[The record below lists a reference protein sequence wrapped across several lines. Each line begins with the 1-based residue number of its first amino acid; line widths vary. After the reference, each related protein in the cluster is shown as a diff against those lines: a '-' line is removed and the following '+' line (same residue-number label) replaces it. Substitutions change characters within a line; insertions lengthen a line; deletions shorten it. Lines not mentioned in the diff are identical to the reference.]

1 MDDPPATQIFM
12 CQAFSIGILPDWL
25 LEDISQFTVEHYIK
39 KISVEQMINYTITAP
54 WGFLMPDPVL
64 CL

>member
-54 WGFLMPDPVL
+54 
-64 CL
+64 